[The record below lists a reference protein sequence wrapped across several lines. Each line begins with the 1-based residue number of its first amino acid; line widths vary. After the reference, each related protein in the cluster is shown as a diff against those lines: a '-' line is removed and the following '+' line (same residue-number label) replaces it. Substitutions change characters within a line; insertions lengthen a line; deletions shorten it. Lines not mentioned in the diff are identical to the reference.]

1 MVTVIA
7 ILMLLVCFNF
17 LLKQT
22 FGTWK
27 EIAVYT
33 MFIAVFTIST
43 WPIAINQ
50 SRTHIAEWFASE
62 PIMQNLAVILSVD
75 ILVQLLFCMVAAR
88 EKTKMPQAATFRQK
102 IYYAIL
108 QRWPGFAIFPVVFAM
123 LVECIFG
130 LPGLSFSLIA
140 YVLAAV
146 FAVSI
151 PLLTFLLRSFLGD
164 RDVRLEMLF
173 LSNLIVAMIAVVATV
188 RISTPQNSNSPV
200 NWFATAGVA
209 LLLALGVFL
218 GALIH
223 YIKVK

>member
-1 MVTVIA
+1 
-7 ILMLLVCFNF
+7 
-17 LLKQT
+17 
-22 FGTWK
+22 
-27 EIAVYT
+27 
-33 MFIAVFTIST
+33 
-43 WPIAINQ
+43 
-50 SRTHIAEWFASE
+50 
-62 PIMQNLAVILSVD
+62 
-75 ILVQLLFCMVAAR
+75 
-88 EKTKMPQAATFRQK
+88 
-102 IYYAIL
+102 
-108 QRWPGFAIFPVVFAM
+108 M

-151 PLLTFLLRSFLGD
+151 PLLTVLLRRFLGD

-188 RISTPQNSNSPV
+188 RISTPQNNNSPV

-218 GALIH
+218 GALIR

>member
-1 MVTVIA
+1 
-7 ILMLLVCFNF
+7 
-17 LLKQT
+17 
-22 FGTWK
+22 
-27 EIAVYT
+27 
-33 MFIAVFTIST
+33 
-43 WPIAINQ
+43 
-50 SRTHIAEWFASE
+50 
-62 PIMQNLAVILSVD
+62 
-75 ILVQLLFCMVAAR
+75 
-88 EKTKMPQAATFRQK
+88 
-102 IYYAIL
+102 
-108 QRWPGFAIFPVVFAM
+108 M

-151 PLLTFLLRSFLGD
+151 PLLTFLLRRFLGD

-188 RISTPQNSNSPV
+188 TDIQRHKIIIRQLIGLL
-200 NWFATAGVA
+200 TAGVA

-218 GALIH
+218 GALIR

>member
-1 MVTVIA
+1 
-7 ILMLLVCFNF
+7 
-17 LLKQT
+17 
-22 FGTWK
+22 
-27 EIAVYT
+27 
-33 MFIAVFTIST
+33 
-43 WPIAINQ
+43 
-50 SRTHIAEWFASE
+50 
-62 PIMQNLAVILSVD
+62 
-75 ILVQLLFCMVAAR
+75 
-88 EKTKMPQAATFRQK
+88 
-102 IYYAIL
+102 
-108 QRWPGFAIFPVVFAM
+108 M

-151 PLLTFLLRSFLGD
+151 PLLTFLLRRFLGD

-188 RISTPQNSNSPV
+188 RISTAQNNNSPV

-218 GALIH
+218 GALIR